1 MLGSVE
7 EMTIEVLPGKCI
19 GAGSCVEYAD
29 DYFDQ
34 SDADATVFL
43 VRTVVEEADRAR
55 VERAVNVC
63 PVAALRL
70 HPGSR

>member
-1 MLGSVE
+1 MKLNVIS
-7 EMTIEVLPGKCI
+7 GKCI

-34 SDADATVFL
+34 RDDDATVVL
-43 VRTVVEEADRAR
+43 LQEHVHESDLAR
-55 VERAVNVC
+55 VERAVSVC

-70 HPGSR
+70 EATAG